1 MPTPD
6 SAEPEED
13 GPERTPSD
21 DLPGVHPKHLAA
33 DRAGKGMLRAA
44 HDITVGL
51 AAAGVDDD
59 GVVVL
64 RRGGPHRSLAGLEAL
79 LDAALADDE
88 ATDTATHSDSDSDSD
103 SQ

>member
-1 MPTPD
+1 MPGAESD
-6 SAEPEED
+6 EPEQD
-13 GPERTPSD
+13 RPRRSPSD

-33 DRAGKGMLRAA
+33 DRAGKGLLRAA

-64 RRGGPHRSLAGLEAL
+64 RRGGPRQSLSGLEAL
-79 LDAALADDE
+79 LDDALSDDSAHNTESE
-88 ATDTATHSDSDSDSD
+88 ATDS
-103 SQ
+103 